1 MKPIRTAVLIV
12 ALSALPM
19 AIARAADAPAAKP
32 AATEAIDSEEALDES
47 LKGFGYLSGLARGCS
62 VPADRGKLE
71 REALDLAAIIA
82 RLFGTDRAFLYS
94 SSFGY
99 GTSMKIAANECDEVI
114 RQYNARVAK
123 FRAQRGVTP

>member
-1 MKPIRTAVLIV
+1 MKPIQTAVLIV
-12 ALSALPM
+12 ALSAWPM
-19 AIARAADAPAAKP
+19 VLAHAAEAPAARS
-32 AATEAIDSEEALDES
+32 ASGAAIDPEEALDES

-71 REALDLAAIIA
+71 REALDLAAVIA

>member
-1 MKPIRTAVLIV
+1 MKPIQTVVLIV
-12 ALSALPM
+12 ALSALPLG
-19 AIARAADAPAAKP
+19 IARAADAPATKP
-32 AATEAIDSEEALDES
+32 ATSAAIDAEEALDES

-82 RLFGTDRAFLYS
+82 RLFGIDRAFLYS

-99 GTSMKIAANECDEVI
+99 GTSMQIAANECAEVL
-114 RQYNARVAK
+114 RQYDARVAK